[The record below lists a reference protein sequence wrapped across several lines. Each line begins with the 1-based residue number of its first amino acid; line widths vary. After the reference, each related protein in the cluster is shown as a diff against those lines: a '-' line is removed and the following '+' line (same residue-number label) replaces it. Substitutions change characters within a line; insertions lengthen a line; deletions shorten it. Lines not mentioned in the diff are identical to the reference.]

1 MTNALLVCL
10 IESKV
15 EHEFNRKDFMINL
28 VTLYGNVR
36 EKMAKQLEVGHFG
49 LVLDH
54 FDAASIA
61 EPNIKV
67 S

>member
-1 MTNALLVCL
+1 
-10 IESKV
+10 
-15 EHEFNRKDFMINL
+15 MINL

-49 LVLDH
+49 LVLDY